1 MWIGKCKI
9 DDRGRITLPKSFMS
23 ANQLDHYTDVYIQTM
38 YNNENC
44 VKLVFVDT
52 EKAKLKKWAED
63 TEEAKEYDNAE

>member
-1 MWIGKCKI
+1 
-9 DDRGRITLPKSFMS
+9 MS